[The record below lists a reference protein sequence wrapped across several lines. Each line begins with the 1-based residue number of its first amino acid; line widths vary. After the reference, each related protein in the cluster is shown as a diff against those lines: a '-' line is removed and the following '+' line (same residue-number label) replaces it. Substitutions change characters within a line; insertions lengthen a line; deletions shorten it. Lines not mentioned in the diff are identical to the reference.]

1 MDVQAHT
8 NRASIVRLQRIR
20 FFSCSNRIEVSKD
33 KKDFPRK
40 IVKFYC
46 IFKPDS
52 RILHPQSTQM
62 NLVHPIDSKP
72 LDLTILHDI
81 LSNEKKLL
89 LSPKAILR
97 IEKCRAYLDEKMS
110 TVSKPIYGINTGFG
124 ALHNVKIKGEN
135 LQKLQENLVMS
146 HACGT
151 GDEVPREI
159 VKLML
164 LLKIQSLSYGH
175 SGVQLDTVSRLVDFY
190 NNDVIPVVYEQG
202 SLGASG
208 DLAPVAHL
216 ALPLIG
222 MGEVYCQGVRMS
234 GEEALGQFG
243 CEKIKLQSKEG
254 LALLNG
260 TQFMTAYGIH
270 CLLKAHKLSYL
281 ADLIGAISLE
291 GFDGRI
297 EPFNDLVHLVR
308 PHRGQL
314 KTAQRLRE
322 FLEESELIANE
333 KQHVQDPYSFRCM
346 PQVHG
351 ATKDTIRF
359 VTKTFLTEINAVT
372 DNPNIFVEEDQII
385 SGGNFHGQP
394 LALTLDYLS
403 IAMAELANISERRIY
418 QLVSGHRHLPPF
430 LVSNPGLNSG
440 FMIPQYTAASIVS
453 QNKQLATPSS
463 VDSIESSD
471 GQEDHVSM
479 GANGATKAR
488 KVVNN
493 VQTVLGIELYTA
505 SQALS
510 FGKAKSSPF
519 LESFVNTF
527 REEVSIVKED
537 RVMHDDMIAASQ
549 FIDSLEINSAELF

>member
-1 MDVQAHT
+1 M
-8 NRASIVRLQRIR
+8 
-20 FFSCSNRIEVSKD
+20 
-33 KKDFPRK
+33 
-40 IVKFYC
+40 
-46 IFKPDS
+46 KPIHS
-52 RILHPQSTQM
+52 
-62 NLVHPIDSKP
+62 IDSKP
-72 LDLTILHDI
+72 LDLNTIHEI
-81 LSNEKKLL
+81 LSEGKKLQ
-89 LSPKAILR
+89 LSASAMTKIDQ
-97 IEKCRAYLDEKMS
+97 CRHYLDKKIAS
-110 TVSKPIYGINTGFG
+110 ISQPIYGINTGFG

-151 GDEVPREI
+151 GDEVPQEI

-164 LLKIQSLSYGH
+164 LLKIQSLSFGH
-175 SGVQLDTVSRLVDFY
+175 SGVQRDTVTRLVDFY
-190 NNDVIPVVYEQG
+190 NNDVIPVVYQQG

-208 DLAPVAHL
+208 DLAPLAHL
-216 ALPLIG
+216 SLPLIG
-222 MGEVYCQGVRMS
+222 MGEVDYRGERIS
-234 GEEALGQFG
+234 GEELLLRLGWK
-243 CEKIKLQSKEG
+243 KIKLQSKEG

-260 TQFMTAYGIH
+260 TQFMTAFGIH

-291 GFDGRI
+291 GFDGRA
-297 EPFNDLVHLVR
+297 EPLNHLIHAIR
-308 PHRGQL
+308 PHKGQE
-314 KTAQRLRE
+314 KTAARLRE
-322 FLEESELIANE
+322 FLLGSELIAQE
-333 KQHVQDPYSFRCM
+333 KQHVQDPYSFRCI

-359 VTKTFLTEINAVT
+359 VTTTFLTEINAVT
-372 DNPNIFVEEDQII
+372 DNPNIFVNDDQII

-403 IAMAELANISERRIY
+403 IAMSELASISERRIY

-479 GANGATKAR
+479 GANGATKA
-488 KVVNN
+488 KKIIDN
-493 VQTVLGIELYTA
+493 VQTVLSIELYTA
-505 SQALS
+505 SQAMS
-510 FGKAKSSPF
+510 FGKAKSSTF
-519 LESFVNTF
+519 LESLLRAF
-527 REEVSIVKED
+527 RAAIPIVQKD
-537 RVMHDDMIAASQ
+537 RVMRHDIVAASK
-549 FIDSLEINSAELF
+549 FLDTLEVDPKELF